1 MPNAC
6 LNACLVVAVRLAA
19 IVAWVAA
26 VALSRPPAAAA
37 EPATVVVVFDGS
49 GSMWGRPDGQRESKL
64 VMAREGIGH
73 GLAKL
78 VPGTRVGLVS
88 FGHRRGGDCQDT
100 ETIIE
105 PAPFDVERVM
115 TTLERLNPRGRGP
128 ITKALGE
135 ATALLGSRSAPARI
149 VLIHDGLDNCQQDPC
164 SVLPVLKAAH
174 PGARVDVISLGLP
187 ADEARTMSCL
197 TQATGGKQYI
207 VSAAADIDAALLESV
222 GKAADATAP
231 PPTPAPVPRAS
242 APPPSGAS
250 RALPPSVGTST
261 RPGLQLW
268 ATLVKEGPPIAA
280 PIVWRIRPLGEKGPP
295 LWEGKTAAPLLV
307 LPTGRYDV
315 EASIGLITRTGIADA
330 AEGKPRALTIVLD
343 AGLLSLSQTDATA
356 AMLDEAQITLTRIE
370 GKGPGEPQILRRIEP
385 ELALPAGNYLV
396 SITTGAMRIER
407 PVGVVAGER
416 VSLANSLSLGAL
428 ELSATAVRGGTR
440 LDELVYAIFEDDP
453 DAPQGRR
460 EVARSAAAEPRFKLP
475 AGTYYVV
482 ARRGSA
488 EARDRVS
495 VRSGEVERHTMVL
508 EAGRVAL
515 AVKLAGGRQDGDTTM
530 THRLER
536 LDVQPREVITA
547 SGPAAV
553 LELAAGQYRLESRV
567 GSGNVRAERE
577 IRLKAGDT
585 ERISIEHAAGVA
597 RFRMVDR
604 ATGNPL
610 PDVSFEVRNRNGE
623 PVWAGLGSE
632 PRTLL
637 LAGRYKVRAE
647 ARGTMLERDFDVTAG
662 EDRLVEI
669 APR

>member
-1 MPNAC
+1 M
-6 LNACLVVAVRLAA
+6 LNACLIVAVRLAA
-19 IVAWVAA
+19 IVAWVTAL
-26 VALSRPPAAAA
+26 ALSPPPASAA
-37 EPATVVVVFDGS
+37 EPATLVVVFDGS

-64 VMAREGIGH
+64 VMAREGVGH

-78 VPGTRVGLVS
+78 PPGTRVGLVS

-105 PAPFDVERVM
+105 PSPLDVERVM
-115 TTLERLNPRGRGP
+115 TPLERLNPRGRGP
-128 ITKALGE
+128 LTKALGE
-135 ATALLGSRSAPARI
+135 ATALLGSRSAQARI

-164 SVLPVLKAAH
+164 SVLPGLKAAH
-174 PGARVDVISLGLP
+174 PGARVDVVSLGLP

-197 TQATGGKQYI
+197 TQGTGGKQYV
-207 VSAAADIDAALLESV
+207 VSAAADIDAALIEAV
-222 GKAADATAP
+222 GKAADATAQP
-231 PPTPAPVPRAS
+231 PPSPPAPGASLPAPPAPSRA
-242 APPPSGAS
+242 APPPG
-250 RALPPSVGTST
+250 VGTPT

-268 ATLVKEGPPIAA
+268 TTLVKDGPPLAA
-280 PIVWRIRPLGEKGPP
+280 PVVWRIRPIGEKGPP

-330 AEGKPRALTIVLD
+330 AEGKPRALSIVLD
-343 AGLLSLSQTDATA
+343 AGLLSLSQSDATA
-356 AMLDEAQITLTRIE
+356 AMLADAQITLTRIE

-385 ELALPAGNYLV
+385 ELALAAGNYLV
-396 SITTGAMRIER
+396 SVTSGAMRIER
-407 PVGVVAGER
+407 PVGIVAGER
-416 VSLANSLSLGAL
+416 ISLANSLSLGSL
-428 ELSATAVRGGTR
+428 ELTASAVRGGPR
-440 LDELVYAIFEDDP
+440 LDDVVYAIFEDDP

-460 EVARSAAAEPRFKLP
+460 EVTRSAAAEPRFKLP

-508 EAGRVAL
+508 ESGRLAL
-515 AVKLAGGRQDGDTTM
+515 SVRLPGAREDGEATM
-530 THRLER
+530 THRVER

-547 SGPAAV
+547 SGPAAT
-553 LELAAGQYRLESRV
+553 LEVAAGQYRIESRV
-567 GSGNVRAERE
+567 GTGNVRAERE
-577 IRLKAGDT
+577 IRLKAGAT
-585 ERISIEHAAGVA
+585 ERIAIEHAAGGA

-623 PVWAGLGSE
+623 PVWAGLGME
-632 PRTLL
+632 PRALL

-647 ARGTMLERDFDVTAG
+647 SRGTLLERDFDVTAG
-662 EDRLVEI
+662 DDRLVEI